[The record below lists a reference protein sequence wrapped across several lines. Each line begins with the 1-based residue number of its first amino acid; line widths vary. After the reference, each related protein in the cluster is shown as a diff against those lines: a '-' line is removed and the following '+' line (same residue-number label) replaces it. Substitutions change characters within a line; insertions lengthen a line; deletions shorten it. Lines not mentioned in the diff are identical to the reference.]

1 MQVFVEVLGV
11 VHKHWIE
18 MTSRGCLTAAIG
30 ISKVQVQVLN
40 KRGSQTD
47 NAEKSIIRNDTW
59 NTIFKA

>member
-1 MQVFVEVLGV
+1 M

-30 ISKVQVQVLN
+30 SSKVRVQVLN
-40 KRGSQTD
+40 IRGSQTD
-47 NAEKSIIRNDTW
+47 NAEKSIIGNDKW